1 MKKRTA
7 FIGAILSL
15 ISIGQPLLLKPLLLK
30 TGFALLSSGLILTI
44 SQQALANTFPDEY
57 FELVEIFR
65 KGNFKDAI
73 SKFNKLLEKYPN
85 LDKDWNSLIHSYI
98 SMSYQNLGK
107 YYLALEYANKAINFG
122 TLNPNLY
129 IGRALVKLHLRDKDG
144 YCSDFGVA
152 YELESDFAGELLEK
166 YACN

>member
-7 FIGAILSL
+7 FIGALLSL
-15 ISIGQPLLLKPLLLK
+15 IPLGQPLLLK
-30 TGFALLSSGLILTI
+30 TGVVLSSTGLILI
-44 SQQALANTFPDEY
+44 LPQQALANTFSEEY

-85 LDKDWNSLIHSYI
+85 LDKDWNSLIYSYI

-129 IGRALVKLHLRDKDG
+129 IGRALVKFDLRDRDG
-144 YCSDFGVA
+144 YCSDLRVA